1 MADLTFDKAAA
12 AYDRF
17 MGRWS
22 RLYIPSLVSAL
33 QLRPGDR
40 VLDVAAGTGE
50 AALACTT
57 AVGEHGIVIASD
69 VSVAM
74 LRIARAKAPDQRIVM
89 LASEGQ
95 GLACAPASFDAV
107 ICVLGL
113 MFFPDP
119 LAGLK
124 EMHRV
129 LRPGGRL
136 ALSVWATPDRV
147 PLVTIMLEALVHYLP
162 DERQAIGKAFSLSDP
177 RHLASL
183 MEGAGFAEVSVTR
196 ATRELAFES
205 FEDYWGPVEDGG
217 SRASAPYRELP
228 RDAQESIRAEV
239 RRRLGVFAS
248 GGRFLMEV
256 DMLFAIGRR

>member
-1 MADLTFDKAAA
+1 
-12 AYDRF
+12 
-17 MGRWS
+17 
-22 RLYIPSLVSAL
+22 
-33 QLRPGDR
+33 
-40 VLDVAAGTGE
+40 
-50 AALACTT
+50 
-57 AVGEHGIVIASD
+57 
-69 VSVAM
+69 
-74 LRIARAKAPDQRIVM
+74 
-89 LASEGQ
+89 
-95 GLACAPASFDAV
+95 
-107 ICVLGL
+107 

-136 ALSVWATPDRV
+136 AVSVWATPDRV

-162 DERQAIGKAFSLSDP
+162 DERKVIERVFSLSDP

-183 MEGAGFAEVSVTR
+183 IEGAGFAEVSATR
-196 ATRELAFES
+196 ATRELHFRS

-228 RDAQESIRAEV
+228 RDAQENIRAEV
-239 RRRLGVFAS
+239 RRRLGAFAS

-256 DMLFAIGRR
+256 DMLFAVGRR